1 MPEDVLNGCFNEAA
15 EFISAVA
22 HKRPPHPTI
31 EEVFPSVELC
41 FEMAQTLNTVG
52 SNENARET
60 LTAEV
65 LHGGIK
71 CSKT

>member
-1 MPEDVLNGCFNEAA
+1 MPEDVLNGSFNEAA

-41 FEMAQTLNTVG
+41 FEMAQTLDTVR
-52 SNENARET
+52 SN
-60 LTAEV
+60 
-65 LHGGIK
+65 
-71 CSKT
+71 